1 MGYLCDRTQ
10 QNLAWLATGA
20 AALMLTTGGAM
31 VLTNP
36 QLQSRDGLSEAYRT
50 GRLRQEYRAP
60 QAMTGRVA
68 GYLLA
73 ALGLP
78 VGLVGA
84 LLADKQP
91 RSLTPTPT
99 PQPDDQGR
107 LVITGDDLQAEL
119 QSRISDLL
127 YANDWL
133 RACLKSNAVIICGDM
148 GSGKTTIAAAIAL
161 LRELLWGW
169 ETAILDPHADDNL
182 ETWLNGRVFGAESL
196 ASKTPD
202 YQIADAWGQY
212 RQRSQAHRSLVLD
225 EFSSWG
231 VGGEKSVLGSLTPDV
246 MKHGTADARK
256 FLHHV
261 IYLVHGEEN
270 GMLGGTHVNS
280 GWQVKLK
287 TKAIGI
293 RLVADYDD
301 WGEPKFTGKAEF
313 KPAGKDWTDANFQP
327 FAIPGL
333 LKPGA
338 LKAQLGTALE
348 WLEIG
353 IDPDPC
359 GEQLLDPKL
368 KQAIEAELTQSFD
381 DPALI
386 QRLENIAQG
395 PVIGHPID
403 GTAASE
409 PMVDWQVVKGRPDA
423 VALVAYLK
431 RKKIAEVDPRKL
443 QQNWG
448 RNQGLKAEDIQE
460 LLDLLTAIGAGHWL
474 TDDSAQPK
482 IWELRISPDHL
493 PDL

>member
-10 QNLAWLATGA
+10 QNLAWLATA
-20 AALMLTTGGAM
+20 AAATMLTTGAALVM
-31 VLTNP
+31 TNP
-36 QLQSRDGLSEAYRT
+36 QLQRATVTEAYRA

-78 VGLVGA
+78 VGAVGA
-84 LLADKQP
+84 MLADKQP

-99 PQPDDQGR
+99 PHPDDQGR

-119 QSRISDLL
+119 QTRIADLL

-169 ETAILDPHADDNL
+169 ETATLDPHADDNL
-182 ETWLNGRVFGAESL
+182 ETWLNGRVFGSEKL
-196 ASKTPD
+196 ASKEPD

-212 RQRSQAHRSLVLD
+212 RQRSQAHRSIVLD

-231 VGGEKSVLGSLTPDV
+231 AGGDKTVLGNLTADV
-246 MKHGTADARK
+246 LKHGTADARK
-256 FLHHV
+256 FMHHV

-270 GMLGGTHVNS
+270 GMLGGTYINS

-287 TKAIGI
+287 TKAVGI

-313 KPAGKDWTDANFQP
+313 KAAGKEWKDSNFQP

-423 VALVAYLK
+423 VGLVAYLK

-448 RNQGLKAEDIQE
+448 CHQGLNADEIQD
-460 LLDLLTAIGAGHWL
+460 LLDLLTQIGAGHWL
-474 TDDSAQPK
+474 TDDSAQQK
-482 IWELRISPDHL
+482 IWELRISPDRL

>member
-1 MGYLCDRTQ
+1 MGYISDRTQ
-10 QNLAWLATGA
+10 QNLAWLATA
-20 AALMLTTGGAM
+20 AAATMLTTGAALVM
-31 VLTNP
+31 TNP
-36 QLQSRDGLSEAYRT
+36 QLQSEAVTEAYRA

-60 QAMTGRVA
+60 EAMTGRVA

-78 VGLVGA
+78 VGGIGA
-84 LLADKQP
+84 MLADKQP

-99 PQPDDQGR
+99 PHPDDQGR
-107 LVITGDDLQAEL
+107 LVITGDDLQGEL
-119 QSRISDLL
+119 QARIADLL

-133 RACLKSNAVIICGDM
+133 RACLKSNAVILCGDM

-169 ETAILDPHADDNL
+169 DTAILDPHADDNL
-182 ETWLNGRVFGAESL
+182 ETWLNGRVFGAEKL
-196 ASKTPD
+196 ASKAPE

-212 RQRSQAHRSLVLD
+212 RKRSQAYRSIVLD

-231 VGGEKSVLGSLTPDV
+231 AGGEKSVLGSLTPDV

-293 RLVADYDD
+293 RLVADYND
-301 WGEPKFTGKAEF
+301 WGEPKFTGRAEF
-313 KPAGKDWTDANFQP
+313 KPAGKEWADANFQP
-327 FAIPGL
+327 FAIPDL

-368 KQAIEAELTQSFD
+368 KQAIEAELNQSFD

-386 QRLENIAQG
+386 QRLENIALG

-409 PMVDWQVVKGRPDA
+409 PIVDWQVVKGRPDA
-423 VALVAYLK
+423 VGLVAYLK
-431 RKKIAEVDPRKL
+431 RKKMAEVDPRKL

-448 RNQGLKAEDIQE
+448 RHQGLNADDIQG

-482 IWELRISPDHL
+482 VWELRISPDRL